1 MLSRVPYG
9 NIYPPAGLQ
18 ACGYCDGNLRGYRGR
33 EVQGGPVR
41 GNHRPTDQSVR
52 MGPNRGPYVGRQA
65 RRGLAG
71 GRARGGGGPWAG
83 GLSA

>member
-1 MLSRVPYG
+1 MFPYG
-9 NIYPPAGLQ
+9 NPLWA
-18 ACGYCDGNLRGYRGR
+18 RGR

-52 MGPNRGPYVGRQA
+52 MGPNRGPDVGRQV

-71 GRARGGGGPWAG
+71 GLARRVGGPGPG